1 MPVNLNVCR
10 LMLCKPLTA
19 IGLVTASST
28 MASPTYAPYSSEA
41 ANSFYNLLFCDEPV
55 AFSVKSGVD
64 PTPWQATLFST
75 PADIPALEALAS
87 DTTQEGRTRYLAFS
101 RLRHLGVSVQ
111 PKRLLGAIVEVPL
124 RGGLDTLAAFTD
136 GGVRYIN
143 QSGKLVVIEGVAS
156 FLPLVQRL
164 LSASEATVARIGPW
178 EKPRL
183 APPKEGNIRLTFL
196 VSDGLYFGEGPMS
209 LMQSDAMAGPIIQR
223 ATELLQAVVAT
234 GEK

>member
-1 MPVNLNVCR
+1 
-10 LMLCKPLTA
+10 MLRKLLTL
-19 IGLVTASST
+19 IGLAASSSA
-28 MASPTYAPYSSEA
+28 MASPAYAPYVSEA
-41 ANSFYNLLFCDEPV
+41 ANSFYNLLFCDGPA
-55 AFSVKSGVD
+55 AFSTKPGTD
-64 PTPWQATLFST
+64 ATPWQATLFST
-75 PADIPALEALAS
+75 PANIPALEALAA
-87 DTTQEGRTRYLAFS
+87 DATQEGRTRYLAFS
-101 RLRHLGVSVQ
+101 RLRQLGVSVH
-111 PKRLLGAIVEVPL
+111 PKILLGVIVEVPL

-143 QSGKLVVIEGVAS
+143 QTGKLVVIEGVAS

-164 LSASEATVARIGPW
+164 LSSAEATVSRIGPW

-209 LMQSDAMAGPIIQR
+209 VMQNEPMAGPIIQR
-223 ATELLQAVVAT
+223 ASELLQAVVAT

>member
-28 MASPTYAPYSSEA
+28 MANPTYAPYSSEA

-124 RGGLDTLAAFTD
+124 RGGLDTLAAF
-136 GGVRYIN
+136 
-143 QSGKLVVIEGVAS
+143 K
-156 FLPLVQRL
+156 
-164 LSASEATVARIGPW
+164 IG
-178 EKPRL
+178 
-183 APPKEGNIRLTFL
+183 
-196 VSDGLYFGEGPMS
+196 
-209 LMQSDAMAGPIIQR
+209 R
-223 ATELLQAVVAT
+223 AHV
-234 GEK
+234 